1 MSIRRRDTKKGVRYD
16 VRLRGPDG
24 REASRTFRTERDARL
39 FEAEQRTT
47 MQRGGWIDPRS
58 ASTPFADV
66 AAEWLDSNPSKRP
79 STLARDDVTLR
90 IHLLPP
96 LGNRP
101 IGQVTPAEVQALVKH
116 WVGERKPSSVARDYR
131 TLAAI
136 FNYAVEH
143 EFIAR
148 SPCRKVKLPS
158 DSRRHVHVVDADELA
173 RLDKAMG
180 AYGPMAYLAAVLGLR
195 WGEVA
200 GLRLGRVDLDD
211 RVLVVAEQVT
221 RGEGGRIFLGAPKS
235 DAGRRTLAMPPA
247 LADLLEAHVKEHE
260 LVSDAALLFTAPDG
274 GPLHYGNWY
283 HRVWEPAIMSTGLD
297 GLTFH
302 DLRRANATGLV
313 AAGVD
318 VKTAQTRLGHSSSRL
333 TLELYA
339 QSVARLDREAAE
351 VLGAAFMP
359 DFDDMDHKSANRARP
374 PVAGEGPGVR
384 GAETE

>member
-1 MSIRRRDTKKGVRYD
+1 MSIRRRDTKKGLRYD

-24 REASRTFRTERDARL
+24 REASRTFRTEREARL

-58 ASTPFADV
+58 AATPFAEV
-66 AAEWLDSNPSKRP
+66 ATEWLDSNPSKRP

-90 IHLLPP
+90 LHLLPP
-96 LGNRP
+96 LGKRP
-101 IGQVTPAEVQALVKH
+101 IGQITPAEVQALVKR

-136 FNYAVEH
+136 FNYAVEQ

-148 SPCRKVKLPS
+148 SPCRKVKLPRGS
-158 DSRRHVHVVDADELA
+158 QRHVHVVDADELA
-173 RLDKAMG
+173 RLAKAMG
-180 AYGPMAYLAAVLGLR
+180 EYGPMAYLAAVLGLR

-200 GLRLGRVDLDD
+200 GLRVGRLNLDD
-211 RVLVVAEQVT
+211 RVLVVTEQVT
-221 RGEGGRIFLGAPKS
+221 RGKGGQIFLGAPKS

-247 LADLLEAHVKEHE
+247 LSDLLAARIEKYA
-260 LVSDAALLFTAPDG
+260 LASDDALLFAAPDD

-283 HRVWEPAIMSTGLD
+283 HRVWEPAVESAGLE

-339 QSVARLDREAAE
+339 QSVPRLDRDAAE
-351 VLGAAFMP
+351 ALGATFMP
-359 DFDDMDHKSANRARP
+359 EAN
-374 PVAGEGPGVR
+374 
-384 GAETE
+384 

>member
-1 MSIRRRDTKKGVRYD
+1 MSIRRRDTRKGPRYD

-24 REASRTFRTERDARL
+24 REVSRTFRTEREARL

-58 ASTPFADV
+58 ASTPFGEV
-66 AAEWLDSNPSKRP
+66 AAEWFASNPAKRP

-90 IHLLPP
+90 IHLLPA
-96 LGNRP
+96 LAKRP
-101 IGQVTPAEVQALVKH
+101 IGQITPAGVQALVKR

-136 FNYAVEH
+136 FNYAVEQ
-143 EFIAR
+143 EYLAR
-148 SPCRKVKLPS
+148 SPCRTVRLPK

-173 RLDKAMG
+173 RLAKAMG
-180 AYGPMAYLAAVLGLR
+180 EYGPMAYLATVLGLR

-200 GLRLGRVDLDD
+200 GLRVGRIDLDG

-221 RGEGGRIFLGAPKS
+221 RGEGGRIYLGAPKS
-235 DAGRRTLAMPPA
+235 DAGRRSLAMPQA
-247 LADLLEAHVKEHE
+247 LVDLLASHLDEHGLVDQEAF
-260 LVSDAALLFTAPDG
+260 LFAAPDG

-283 HRVWEPAIMSTGLD
+283 HRVWEPAIESAGLD

-313 AAGVD
+313 AAGID
-318 VKTAQTRLGHSSSRL
+318 IKTAQTRLGHSNSRL
-333 TLELYA
+333 TIELYA
-339 QSVARLDREAAE
+339 QSVARLDRDAAE
-351 VLGAAFMP
+351 ALGNVFMP
-359 DFDDMDHKSANRARP
+359 TTRTM
-374 PVAGEGPGVR
+374 
-384 GAETE
+384 

>member
-24 REASRTFRTERDARL
+24 REASRTFRTEREARL

-47 MQRGGWIDPRS
+47 RQRGGWIDPRS

-90 IHLLPP
+90 LHLLPP

-101 IGQVTPAEVQALVKH
+101 IGQITPAEVQGLVKQ

-136 FNYAVEH
+136 FNYAVEQ

-148 SPCRKVKLPS
+148 SPCRKVKLPKRS
-158 DSRRHVHVVDADELA
+158 HRPVHVVDADELT
-173 RLDKAMG
+173 RLSKAMG
-180 AYGPMAYLAAVLGLR
+180 EYGPMAYVAAVLGLR

-200 GLRLGRVDLDD
+200 GLRVGRLDLDE

-221 RGEGGRIFLGAPKS
+221 RGKGGQIFLGAPKS

-247 LADLLEAHVKEHE
+247 LADLLAAHIDERGILSE
-260 LVSDAALLFTAPDG
+260 EALLFAAPDG

-283 HRVWEPAIMSTGLD
+283 HRVWEPAIESASLD

-318 VKTAQTRLGHSSSRL
+318 VKTAQTRLGQSNSRR
-333 TLELYA
+333 TLEL
-339 QSVARLDREAAE
+339 
-351 VLGAAFMP
+351 
-359 DFDDMDHKSANRARP
+359 
-374 PVAGEGPGVR
+374 
-384 GAETE
+384 